1 MSTKGEISSTKCP
14 NTEFISGCCPRSS
27 QVNMSARYGDTC
39 WMLKSGINTDTV
51 SSQVSASPSIEQSRG
66 LRAASTNLWAG
77 SRPSLQMMTTSVRE
91 LQVLLQ
97 VARCCRMQSAEG
109 GASAQVMITADLTC
123 RPRGDAAT
131 APVVISRCHNNC
143 DYAQGAITLHSD
155 LKYDNDN
162 ENQEPLS
169 HFCSF

>member
-1 MSTKGEISSTKCP
+1 MHTAKYHIHC
-14 NTEFISGCCPRSS
+14 NTIRIL
-27 QVNMSARYGDTC
+27 RYIT
-39 WMLKSGINTDTV
+39 S
-51 SSQVSASPSIEQSRG
+51 
-66 LRAASTNLWAG
+66 LWAG
-77 SRPSLQMMTTSVRE
+77 SRPSLQMMATLVRE

-97 VARCCRMQSAEG
+97 VARCCRMQSAG
-109 GASAQVMITADLTC
+109 RGASALVMITADLTC

-155 LKYDNDN
+155 LKYDN

>member
-1 MSTKGEISSTKCP
+1 
-14 NTEFISGCCPRSS
+14 
-27 QVNMSARYGDTC
+27 
-39 WMLKSGINTDTV
+39 
-51 SSQVSASPSIEQSRG
+51 
-66 LRAASTNLWAG
+66 
-77 SRPSLQMMTTSVRE
+77 MMATFVRE

-97 VARCCRMQSAEG
+97 VARCCRMQSAG
-109 GASAQVMITADLTC
+109 RGASALVMITADLTC

-131 APVVISRCHNNC
+131 APVVVSSRCHNNC
-143 DYAQGAITLHSD
+143 DNTIANYVALHSD